1 MEVTHYMSH
10 VDYNAH
16 MERVINFKEFGKATF
31 IGKSEEFLSDA
42 RIYKLDPPYQ
52 VCNDNHTHL
61 TNGIYEF
68 VIVSAVYVTP
78 GSFGEKGGDETLIFP
93 ADDNG
98 GTHSPLIEMHGS
110 LKGEQ
115 NHEKALKRAGYRIV
129 NSTQEG

>member
-31 IGKSEEFLSDA
+31 VSKSEQFRADA

-52 VCNDNHTHL
+52 VCNDNSPDVN
-61 TNGIYEF
+61 NGIYEF
-68 VIVSAVYVTP
+68 VIVSAVYVIP
-78 GSFGEKGGDETLIFP
+78 GSFGEEGGDETLIFP
-93 ADDNG
+93 ADNNG
-98 GTHSPLIEMHGS
+98 MAHSPLMEMHGS